1 MKEIKDLYDLIKKSD
16 FGHKLVDISY
26 SDSEINFRTNN
37 TSCRTYLSG
46 KILFDSNQYIVY
58 NSVGY
63 EDVKVPLSKVEYGIK
78 LKTELIANLSD
89 TLLRLIEF
97 SDFSNK
103 RFNDFEEYSVPST
116 SVDWKQLFMKEL
128 INRFG
133 ETKTIL
139 QSCGIKLVICFDEYT
154 NLLSVTLKRDGIFQ
168 ENKILLQETVAGSN
182 YKEIL
187 GILARIYSDFR
198 YRFYDINGIAEQL
211 LDFGY

>member
-1 MKEIKDLYDLIKKSD
+1 MKEIKDLYDLIKESD
-16 FGHKLVDISY
+16 FGHKLVEISR
-26 SDSEINFRTNN
+26 SDSEISFRTNN
-37 TSCRTYLSG
+37 TSCGTYLSG

-63 EDVKVPLSKVEYGIK
+63 EDIKIPLSKVEYGIK

-103 RFNDFEEYSVPST
+103 RFNDFEKYSVPST
-116 SVDWKQLFMKEL
+116 VDWKQVFMKEL
-128 INRFG
+128 TNRFG

-139 QSCGIKLVICFDEYT
+139 QSCGIKLVICFDEHT
-154 NLLSVTLKRDGIFQ
+154 DLFSVTLKRTELFQ
-168 ENKILLQETVAGSN
+168 ENKTLLQENVDGSN
-182 YKEIL
+182 YREVLSIL
-187 GILARIYSDFR
+187 DRIHSDFR

>member
-37 TSCRTYLSG
+37 TSCGTYLSG

-58 NSVGY
+58 NFVGY
-63 EDVKVPLSKVEYGIK
+63 EDIKIPITKVSYGIK
-78 LKTELIANLSD
+78 RKTELIANLSD
-89 TLLRLIEF
+89 TLLRLVEF

-103 RFNDFEEYSVPST
+103 RFNDFEEYSVPSA
-116 SVDWKQLFMKEL
+116 SVDWKQVFMKGL
-128 INRFG
+128 TNRFG

-154 NLLSVTLKRDGIFQ
+154 NLLSVTLKRDGISQ
-168 ENKILLQETVAGSN
+168 ENKILLQETVVGSN
-182 YKEIL
+182 YKEVL
-187 GILARIYSDFR
+187 GILDKICSDFR
-198 YRFYDINGIAEQL
+198 YSFYDINGIAEQL
-211 LDFGY
+211 IDLGY

>member
-16 FGHKLVDISY
+16 FGHKLVEISS

-37 TSCRTYLSG
+37 TSCGTYLCG
-46 KILFDSNQYIVY
+46 KISFDSNHYIVY

-63 EDVKVPLSKVEYGIK
+63 EDIKLPISKVEYGSK

-116 SVDWKQLFMKEL
+116 SVDWKQVFMKEL
-128 INRFG
+128 TNRFG
-133 ETKTIL
+133 ETKTVF
-139 QSCGIKLVICFDEYT
+139 QSCGINLVICFDEYT
-154 NLLSVTLKRDGIFQ
+154 NLLSVTLKRDGISQ
-168 ENKILLQETVAGSN
+168 ENKILLQETVVGSN

-187 GILARIYSDFR
+187 GILDRICSDFS